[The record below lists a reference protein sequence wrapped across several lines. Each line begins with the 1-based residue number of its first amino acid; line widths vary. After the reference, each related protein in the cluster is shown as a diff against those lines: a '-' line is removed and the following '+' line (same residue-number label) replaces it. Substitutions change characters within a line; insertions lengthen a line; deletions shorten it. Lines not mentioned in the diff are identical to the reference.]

1 MRGEPAISV
10 TVGIDLGG
18 TKLLALRLED
28 GQIVE
33 ERRFSNPEAPGRL
46 SKALVEAAGEVI
58 NPETVA
64 VGVGV
69 AGLVQFPEGVFV
81 WGPHVVDTGAQL
93 RSDLERAFDLPV
105 LVDNDANAAAW
116 AEHQIGAG
124 QGFDDMLLVT
134 LGTGIGGAL
143 IIDGE
148 LRRGRSFAGEW
159 GHMQFERNGERCACG
174 KRGCWET
181 VASGPALVRLAR
193 DFIYQN
199 PDGRLAHRLREPFT
213 GEDVTEAADEGDETA
228 RGLVAQVG
236 ADLGRGL
243 CNLIAILDPEIIVVG
258 GGLGSV
264 GEALLGPARR
274 IAADALHG
282 GSHRKLPPIVVAELG
297 PAAGAAGAAMMAA
310 DLATGRLD
318 LHRPYAAT

>member
-1 MRGEPAISV
+1 V
-10 TVGIDLGG
+10 
-18 TKLLALRLED
+18 
-28 GQIVE
+28 
-33 ERRFSNPEAPGRL
+33 
-46 SKALVEAAGEVI
+46 GEVI
-58 NPETVA
+58 SPTTDA
-64 VGVGV
+64 IGVGV

-81 WGPHVVDTGAQL
+81 WGPHVVDTGAPL
-93 RSDLERAFDLPV
+93 RADLERAFGLPV

-116 AEHQIGAG
+116 AEHEIGSG

-143 IIDGE
+143 IIDGQ

-159 GHMQFERNGERCACG
+159 GHMLFERNGERCACG

-193 DFIYQN
+193 EFIFNN
-199 PDGRLAHRLREPFT
+199 PDGRLAHRLQEPFT
-213 GEDVTEAADEGDETA
+213 GEDVTQAADEGDETA

-243 CNLIAILDPEIIVVG
+243 CNLVAILDPEIIVVG

-274 IAADALHG
+274 VAADALHG
-282 GSHRKLPPIVVAELG
+282 GSHRMLPPIVVAELG

-310 DLATGRLD
+310 DLAAGRLVLD
-318 LHRPYAAT
+318 TTAVTA